1 VVCTQCTVT
10 DLDVSGLM
18 ASEGLHVE
26 TVEKP
31 DDGATA
37 FLVDLVSNRK
47 IPITTPRC
55 KVGRDDLNDIVISGD
70 QSISRFH
77 FVITKE
83 NNQYLVQDGKSRHGT
98 FLNGNQI
105 ITPEPIHDGDVLK
118 VGVSLFWFVIEN
130 VVLGAESDKTSP
142 VDMEADEAELE
153 FGAPE
158 PSAGHLVAG
167 NKTAAVAPRTSM
179 ASLTETGAFPALDM
193 STPEVEAFTARVK
206 ESSSNQSLIASLT
219 QNSLRAPAPAPDP
232 APAADSGNSMQSL
245 IDKAQEEFASSGGDK
260 NQSAEP
266 SDSDVNS
273 EADHSY
279 RTPHDAS
286 EVVNTIPGAQDFGNL
301 SFSEPLNEVVND
313 LGSHTLAGKDN
324 SSAGDATEASAEPP
338 GNSESFN
345 GSEIGAADESQSSKE
360 EEVLSEPEPS
370 DTKVLKETLGASTLE
385 HAVDLDEPMHNNFGV
400 LFESDSLTGSAPS
413 SNWLE
418 NSLDFRAEDGHDSA
432 AQGDQAKDQAHEL
445 SSELST
451 DELSTDDQSIHGQS
465 IQEQSTHELSGHE
478 LSGYELSKDPVSE
491 SSSGQSEESSADQPK
506 EQVSE
511 VPAVAADSEAT
522 SQPAEVSS
530 ASTLEKLA
538 EAVEEA
544 GSLNSPIPK
553 EDSILVQLI
562 NEAYANQAPEV
573 SESHE
578 NGGREGNGLSS
589 EKPTSNGAK
598 SLMSTTKESLNAT
611 VPEWCNR
618 YFAGELTR
626 LSKELTDLNEQVR
639 YANQKIKE
647 VEGRVSLA
655 KGLRNTLLTS
665 TGEELVE
672 GCGRVLSLLGW
683 KVKISDDDKSELRIE
698 TDEKHTCIARI
709 VYTESQADRTHLG
722 QLSISQTRYWCEQG
736 IEPKGILIVSR
747 SGENGPHSLTA
758 NDMNSEL
765 ADYASKKNVCLMTTL
780 QLLAIFKDIAL
791 HDGSM
796 ETARATIMASNGWLP
811 GFNLEPGE
819 HDKEETSTNKL
830 SSLLSA

>member
-1 VVCTQCTVT
+1 MESICPICKKPYDGVVCTQCTVT

-83 NNQYLVQDGKSRHGT
+83 NNQYLVQDGKSRHGS

-130 VVLGAESDKTSP
+130 VVLAADSDKTAP
-142 VDMEADEAELE
+142 VHMEADEAELE

-158 PSAGHLVAG
+158 PSAGHLVSADK
-167 NKTAAVAPRTSM
+167 NAAAAPRSSVS
-179 ASLTETGAFPALDM
+179 SLTETGAFPALDM
-193 STPEVEAFTARVK
+193 SNPDVEAFTARVK
-206 ESSSNQSLIASLT
+206 ESSGQSLIASLT
-219 QNSLRAPAPAPDP
+219 QHSLKEPSGADP
-232 APAADSGNSMQSL
+232 ADLMQGF
-245 IDKAQEEFASSGGDK
+245 IDKAQEEFSSSVENKK
-260 NQSAEP
+260 NVSEP
-266 SDSDVNS
+266 SSSD
-273 EADHSY
+273 ADGVPHSY
-279 RTPHDAS
+279 RTPHDDT
-286 EVVNTIPGAQDFGNL
+286 EVINTLPESQDFGNL
-301 SFSEPLNEVVND
+301 SFSEPLTEVISELGTDTLTRKDEVPMVDAVPASNEEGAESQDDNV
-313 LGSHTLAGKDN
+313 N
-324 SSAGDATEASAEPP
+324 SSGEE
-338 GNSESFN
+338 
-345 GSEIGAADESQSSKE
+345 SSKI
-360 EEVLSEPEPS
+360 
-370 DTKVLKETLGASTLE
+370 LKETLGASTLD
-385 HAVDLDEPMHNNFGV
+385 HAEEVEEAPMHNNFGV
-400 LFESDSLTGSAPS
+400 LFESDSLTGTS
-413 SNWLE
+413 SYSSIGRE
-418 NSLDFRAEDGHDSA
+418 NSLDFRAEDTQNSFEHIEQSKERFDEQS
-432 AQGDQAKDQAHEL
+432 KDE
-445 SSELST
+445 SI
-451 DELSTDDQSIHGQS
+451 DQSRDQS
-465 IQEQSTHELSGHE
+465 EQST
-478 LSGYELSKDPVSE
+478 E
-491 SSSGQSEESSADQPK
+491 SLTDSSTESPTDQSK
-506 EQVSE
+506 EQVIE
-511 VPAVAADSEAT
+511 VSAVAADSEAT
-522 SQPAEVSS
+522 SQSTAEGSS

-544 GSLNSPIPK
+544 GSLSAPIPTK

-562 NEAYANQAPEV
+562 SEAYANHSAEV

-611 VPEWCNR
+611 VPDWCNR

-639 YANQKIKE
+639 YAQQKIKE

-683 KVKISDDDKSELRIE
+683 KVKISEDDKSELRIE
-698 TDEKHTCIARI
+698 TDEKNTCIARI
-709 VYTESQADRTHLG
+709 VYTETQADRTHLG

-747 SGENGPHSLTA
+747 SGESGPHALTPS
-758 NDMNSEL
+758 DMNSEL

-819 HDKEETSTNKL
+819 FEKEETSTNKL

>member
-1 VVCTQCTVT
+1 MESICPICKKPYDGVVCTQCTVT

-158 PSAGHLVAG
+158 PSAGHLVSG
-167 NKTAAVAPRTSM
+167 GKAAAAPSRGST

-206 ESSSNQSLIASLT
+206 ESSLNQSLIASLT
-219 QNSLRAPAPAPDP
+219 QNSLKE
-232 APAADSGNSMQSL
+232 PAADSANTMQNL
-245 IDKAQEEFASSGGDK
+245 IDKAQEEFASAGDGK
-260 NQSAEP
+260 KQSKERSNP
-266 SDSDVNS
+266 ESD
-273 EADHSY
+273 ADHSY
-279 RTPHDAS
+279 RTPHDPS
-286 EVVNTIPGAQDFGNL
+286 ETVKTMSDSQDYGNL
-301 SFSEPLNEVVND
+301 SFSEPLAEVVND
-313 LGSHTLAGKDN
+313 IGSHSLTAQDSSSPAGSTEDPAQPQEN
-324 SSAGDATEASAEPP
+324 SAS
-338 GNSESFN
+338 SV
-345 GSEIGAADESQSSKE
+345 GSQFGAANESRSDKE
-360 EEVLSEPEPS
+360 ESSSEHS
-370 DTKVLKETLGASTLE
+370 DTKVLKGTLGASTLE
-385 HAVDLDEPMHNNFGV
+385 HAVNSEEPMHNNFGV
-400 LFESDSLTGSAPS
+400 LFESDSLTGTVPS
-413 SNWLE
+413 SSWLE
-418 NSLDFRAEDGHDSA
+418 NSLDFGAEDGHDSA
-432 AQGDQAKDQAHEL
+432 SQG
-445 SSELST
+445 
-451 DELSTDDQSIHGQS
+451 
-465 IQEQSTHELSGHE
+465 EQSLELAHDQFI
-478 LSGYELSKDPVSE
+478 DPVSE
-491 SSSGQSEESSADQPK
+491 SSYGQSEGTSADQPADQPAD
-506 EQVSE
+506 QVSE
-511 VPAVAADSEAT
+511 LSTVTADSEDS
-522 SQPAEVSS
+522 SQSPAEVSS

-562 NEAYANQAPEV
+562 NEAYANQTPAV
-573 SESHE
+573 SVSHE

-698 TDEKHTCIARI
+698 TDEKHICIARI
-709 VYTESQADRTHLG
+709 VYTEGQADRTHLG
-722 QLSISQTRYWCEQG
+722 QLSISQTRHWCEQG
-736 IEPKGILIVSR
+736 VEPKGILIVSR
-747 SGENGPHSLTA
+747 SGENGPQSLTA

-780 QLLAIFKDIAL
+780 QLLAIFRDIAL

-811 GFNLEPGE
+811 GFNLEPGDE
-819 HDKEETSTNKL
+819 KEETSTNKL

>member
-1 VVCTQCTVT
+1 MESICPICKKPYDGVVCTQCTVT

-18 ASEGLHVE
+18 ASEGLYVE

-77 FVITKE
+77 FVIIKE

-105 ITPEPIHDGDVLK
+105 KDPEPIHDGDVLK

-130 VVLGAESDKTSP
+130 VVLGAESDKVSP

-158 PSAGHLVAG
+158 PSAGHLVTG
-167 NKTAAVAPRTSM
+167 TKSPSMAPRASM
-179 ASLTETGAFPALDM
+179 ASLSETGAFPALDM
-193 STPEVEAFTARVK
+193 SNPEVEAFTARVK
-206 ESSSNQSLIASLT
+206 ESSNQNQSLIASLT
-219 QNSLRAPAPAPDP
+219 QNSLKQPASADP
-232 APAADSGNSMQSL
+232 GNAMQSF
-245 IDKAQEEFASSGGDK
+245 IDKAQEEFSATGGGKSRSAGPSESQSESS
-260 NQSAEP
+260 
-266 SDSDVNS
+266 
-273 EADHSY
+273 HSY

-286 EVVNTIPGAQDFGNL
+286 EVINTVPGAQDFGNL
-301 SFSEPLNEVVND
+301 SFSEPLTEVINE
-313 LGSHTLAGKDN
+313 LGVDTLTGKDGT
-324 SSAGDATEASAEPP
+324 SAADQSEAKAEPQ
-338 GNSESFN
+338 GNSQSHDAGELANESHADN
-345 GSEIGAADESQSSKE
+345 GEAADA
-360 EEVLSEPEPS
+360 SEAE
-370 DTKVLKETLGASTLE
+370 VLKETLGASTLE
-385 HAVDLDEPMHNNFGV
+385 QAVDSEELTHNNFGV
-400 LFESDSLTGSAPS
+400 LFDSDSLTGTGAPS
-413 SNWLE
+413 SNWLQ
-418 NSLDFRAEDGHDSA
+418 NSLDFRAEDGHGSPE
-432 AQGDQAKDQAHEL
+432 QEQAREHSQVPSQEQVHEH
-445 SSELST
+445 SSEHS
-451 DELSTDDQSIHGQS
+451 DGQS
-465 IQEQSTHELSGHE
+465 GGSSDEQQQDQVREVSG
-478 LSGYELSKDPVSE
+478 SATDSE
-491 SSSGQSEESSADQPK
+491 SISQSP
-506 EQVSE
+506 V
-511 VPAVAADSEAT
+511 
-522 SQPAEVSS
+522 EVSS

-544 GSLNSPIPK
+544 GSLNSPIPTK
-553 EDSILVQLI
+553 EDTILVQLI
-562 NEAYANQAPEV
+562 NEAYANQSPEV

-578 NGGREGNGLSS
+578 NGGRDGNGLSS

-626 LSKELTDLNEQVR
+626 LSKELTDLNDQVR
-639 YANQKIKE
+639 YAQQKIKE

-747 SGENGPHSLTA
+747 SSENGPHALTSS
-758 NDMNSEL
+758 DQNSEL
-765 ADYASKKNVCLMTTL
+765 ADYASKKNVCLMSTL

-811 GFNLEPGE
+811 GFNLEPGDS
-819 HDKEETSTNKL
+819 DKEETSTNKL

>member
-1 VVCTQCTVT
+1 
-10 DLDVSGLM
+10 M

-105 ITPEPIHDGDVLK
+105 TVPEPIHDGDVLK
-118 VGVSLFWFVIEN
+118 VGVSLFWFVIES
-130 VVLGAESDKTSP
+130 VVLGGEGDKSAP

-167 NKTAAVAPRTSM
+167 TKPAGAPRASIS
-179 ASLTETGAFPALDM
+179 SLTETGAFPALDM
-193 STPEVEAFTARVK
+193 STPEVEAFTARIK
-206 ESSSNQSLIASLT
+206 ESSGQSLIESLT
-219 QNSLRAPAPAPDP
+219 QHSSQSSTDLATDAASSKAAADP
-232 APAADSGNSMQSL
+232 ADMMQSF
-245 IDKAQEEFASSGGDK
+245 IDKAHEEFAASSEEKKEGAVPAA
-260 NQSAEP
+260 SE
-266 SDSDVNS
+266 DSS
-273 EADHSY
+273 SHSY
-279 RTPHDAS
+279 RPPHQSDSA
-286 EVVNTIPGAQDFGNL
+286 VLNTMPGAEDFGTL
-301 SFSEPLNEVVND
+301 SFSEPLTEVINE
-313 LGSHTLAGKDN
+313 LGTDTLTGKDL
-324 SSAGDATEASAEPP
+324 SSAEASSAPAE
-338 GNSESFN
+338 SE
-345 GSEIGAADESQSSKE
+345 AASSLDASSQSVD
-360 EEVLSEPEPS
+360 EVTSTVANGNVSSEDKSS
-370 DTKVLKETLGASTLE
+370 DSEKSSVLKESLGASTLDPAE
-385 HAVDLDEPMHNNFGV
+385 EEQPSHNAFGL
-400 LFESDSLTGSAPS
+400 LFESDSLTGSSLHA
-413 SNWLE
+413 SNPLE
-418 NSLDFRAEDGHDSA
+418 NSLDFRTDEASTAAEQMELSP
-432 AQGDQAKDQAHEL
+432 DQAV
-445 SSELST
+445 
-451 DELSTDDQSIHGQS
+451 
-465 IQEQSTHELSGHE
+465 SG
-478 LSGYELSKDPVSE
+478 VT
-491 SSSGQSEESSADQPK
+491 A
-506 EQVSE
+506 
-511 VPAVAADSEAT
+511 AVDSETTA
-522 SQPAEVSS
+522 QHAAEASS
-530 ASTLEKLA
+530 ASTLDKLA
-538 EAVEEA
+538 EAIGEA
-544 GSLNSPIPK
+544 GSLNSPIPSK

-562 NEAYANQAPEV
+562 NEAYATQAADV

-578 NGGREGNGLSS
+578 NGGRDGNGLSN
-589 EKPTSNGAK
+589 EKTTSNGAK

-611 VPEWCNR
+611 VPDWCNR

-639 YANQKIKE
+639 YAQQKIKE

-655 KGLRNTLLTS
+655 KGLRNTLLTA

-683 KVKISDDDKSELRIE
+683 KVKISDDDKNELRIE

-709 VYTESQADRTHLG
+709 VYTETQADRTHLG

-747 SGENGPHSLTA
+747 SGESGPHALTA
-758 NDMNSEL
+758 SDMNSEL

-796 ETARATIMASNGWLP
+796 ETARATVMASNGWLP

-819 HDKEETSTNKL
+819 YEKEETSTNKL